1 MATTKDLVKKSVNE
15 KVEFLFKKENYLII
29 ITGVVILIIGYFLM
43 AGGVQKPNEFKYDE
57 IYSFRRITIAP
68 IVVIIGYVIVMF
80 GILKKPKE

>member
-1 MATTKDLVKKSVNE
+1 MATTKDSTKKLVNE

-29 ITGVVILIIGYFLM
+29 ITGVVVLIIGYFLM
-43 AGGVQKPNEFKYDE
+43 SGGTQKPNEFKYEE

-68 IVVIIGYVIVMF
+68 MVVIVGYVIVMF